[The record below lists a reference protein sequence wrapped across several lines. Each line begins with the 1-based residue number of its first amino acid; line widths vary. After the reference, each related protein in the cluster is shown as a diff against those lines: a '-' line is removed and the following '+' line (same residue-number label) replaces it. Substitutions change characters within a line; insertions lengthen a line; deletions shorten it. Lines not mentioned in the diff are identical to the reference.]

1 MAIFT
6 WVGLVIWSVIDDCDI
21 SWSIHLSWVGN
32 LVNDQLLWH
41 FMVIFTWVGLV
52 TWSVI
57 DDCGISWSYSLGAM
71 GW

>member
-1 MAIFT
+1 MIVTFH
-6 WVGLVIWSVIDDCDI
+6 GH
-21 SWSIHLSWVGN
+21 IHLSWVGN
-32 LVNDQLLWH
+32 LVSDQLLWH

-57 DDCGISWSYSLGAM
+57 DDCVISWSYSLGL